1 MGSYINQLSL
11 CNLTCDIGHV
21 QGHNTYVIGLGI
33 SLGIFSKQGGG
44 HQGTGHLA
52 ICQDTLDQIRGGNAF
67 AELQKRSDKLV
78 EDCQKLN

>member
-1 MGSYINQLSL
+1 MIPEMQDRYH
-11 CNLTCDIGHV
+11 DV
-21 QGHNTYVIGLGI
+21 R
-33 SLGIFSKQGGG
+33 K
-44 HQGTGHLA
+44 GHLA